1 VDIQLLAVPY
11 DSGQRG
17 ARMGAG
23 PEALLRAGLEQSL
36 RERGHSVHTK
46 LAELAEDSWQAEIQ
60 TAFELMRMVSVAV
73 REAVAAGKLP
83 IILAGN
89 CNTAVGTIAGLG
101 AQSTGVAWFD
111 AHADF
116 NTADTTRS
124 GFLDGTAVATIT
136 GRCWRQLALSVPG
149 FEPVSDNRVCL
160 IGTRDIDTLEEGLLG
175 ASNIEVVRPGNL
187 KVDLP
192 RAVQSIGEHADEIYV
207 HLDLDVLDSQIVAAN
222 HFAVGGGLS
231 VEDVE
236 YALSAIARDFHIG
249 GMTLSAYDPSV
260 DAGGAAARAAI
271 RLICAAAALA
281 GEG

>member
-46 LAELAEDSWQAEIQ
+46 LAELPEHSWRAEIQ
-60 TAFELMRMVSVAV
+60 TAFELMRMLSVAV
-73 REAVAAGKLP
+73 DEAVRAAKLP

-101 AQSTGVAWFD
+101 AGSLGVAWFD

-116 NTADTTRS
+116 NTPDTTRS

-136 GRCWRQLALSVPG
+136 GRCWRQLALSVPR
-149 FEPVSDNRVCL
+149 FQPVPDNRVCL
-160 IGTRDIDTLEEGLLG
+160 IGTRDIDALEEGLLG
-175 ASNIEVVRPGNL
+175 ASNIDVVTPGNL
-187 KVDLP
+187 KSDLAP
-192 RAVQSIGEHADEIYV
+192 ALQSIGEHVEQIYV
-207 HLDLDVLDSQIVAAN
+207 HLDLDVLDSETAAAN
-222 HFAVGGGLS
+222 RFAVGGGLS
-231 VEDVE
+231 LDDVE
-236 YALSAIARDFHIG
+236 YALAAIARDFRIAG
-249 GMTLSAYDPSV
+249 ITLSAYDPSV
-260 DAGGAAARAAI
+260 DSDGAAARAAI

>member
-23 PEALLRAGLEQSL
+23 PEALLRAGLEESL
-36 RERGHSVHTK
+36 RERGHRVHTK
-46 LAELAEDSWQAEIQ
+46 LAELPEHSWRAEVQ
-60 TAFELMRMVSVAV
+60 TAFELMRMLSVAV
-73 REAVAAGKLP
+73 REAVGAGKLP

-101 AQSTGVAWFD
+101 AASLGVAWFD

-116 NTADTTRS
+116 NTPDTTRS
-124 GFLDGTAVATIT
+124 GFLDGTAVATIN

-149 FEPVSDNRVCL
+149 FEPVPDNRVCL
-160 IGTRDIDTLEEGLLG
+160 IGTRDIDVLEEGLLG
-175 ASNIEVVRPGNL
+175 ASNIDVVTPGKL
-187 KVDLP
+187 KSDLP
-192 RAVQSIGEHADEIYV
+192 RALQSIGEHVDQIYV
-207 HLDLDVLDSQIVAAN
+207 HLDLDVLDSEIAAAN

-231 VEDVE
+231 LDDVE
-236 YALSAIARDFHIG
+236 YALSAIARDFRIA

-260 DAGGAAARAAI
+260 DPDGAAARAAI